1 MEKWMRGVAVA
12 VLWST
17 RASLSFSVTQGTRPC
32 PHSQRLGQQYVHRKL
47 WLMTQALPQ
56 RTHEHSKH
64 KRKHWLVY
72 CMLENAATLSR
83 ALQALRYCS
92 EPVELSLMAK
102 WDEAA
107 AFDCGKFPKPNCN
120 QSEWS
125 YFWSS
130 SCAGSFQTAK
140 SMFVA
145 APFFSMALHSLF
157 PSEIE
162 HWMLILVDLFL
173 ATSWPHLWRRGREG
187 KDVFRNSKF
196 ERKI

>member
-17 RASLSFSVTQGTRPC
+17 RASLSFSITQGTRPC

-120 QSEWS
+120 HSEWS

-145 APFFSMALHSLF
+145 APFFFHGPSL
-157 PSEIE
+157 PVS
-162 HWMLILVDLFL
+162 
-173 ATSWPHLWRRGREG
+173 
-187 KDVFRNSKF
+187 FRNWALNVNPRGSLLSHF
-196 ERKI
+196 LTSSVEAGEGGERCF